1 MLVVLSKAL
10 AFVLIILIGYICKR
24 RGFFSPTDYQV
35 VSKIVLNITLPCAVI
50 NSFAHFEMDYSLIAA
65 VFLGLFGNLLMLFVS
80 LMLTRGDTPATK
92 IFYIF
97 SLAGYN
103 VGCFTLPFAQAFL
116 TPFAVV
122 GLCMFDVGNS
132 IMCTGM
138 TYALTASCIG
148 YADGR
153 KDKFSM
159 KNITQKL
166 LHSVPFVV
174 YISMLVLSLLMILLA
189 ALDVKLPSA
198 VFTLTRPAGQANAF
212 IAMMMIGMMFE
223 IKLDKKAMGYVKELF
238 SVRYAISL
246 LCAAAF
252 LYLAPFKQ
260 EINYVIAL
268 AFMAPC
274 TIIGPIFVEKLGA
287 NVQLASLFNSLTII
301 TSVILFT
308 AFFIIING

>member
-10 AFVLIILIGYICKR
+10 AFVLIILIGYLLKR
-24 RGFFSPTDYQV
+24 RGFFAPTDYQL

-50 NSFAHFEMDYSLIAA
+50 TSFAHFEMDFSLLAA
-65 VFLGLFGNLLMLFVS
+65 VALGLTGNLAMIAVALL
-80 LMLTRGDTPATK
+80 LTRRETVAAK

-103 VGCFTLPFAQAFL
+103 IGCFTLPFAQAFL

-122 GLCMFDVGNS
+122 ALCMFDVGNS

-153 KDKFSM
+153 KDRFSI
-159 KNITQKL
+159 KNIADKL

-174 YISMLVLSLLMILLA
+174 YIGMLLLSVAGVHFPKSVYTFTEIVGAANPFLSML
-189 ALDVKLPSA
+189 
-198 VFTLTRPAGQANAF
+198 
-212 IAMMMIGMMFE
+212 MIGMMFE
-223 IKLDKKAMGYVKELF
+223 IKLDKRAMGYVKELF
-238 SVRYAISL
+238 SVRYFCSL
-246 LCAAAF
+246 LCAGTF
-252 LYLAPFKQ
+252 IYLAPFKQ
-260 EINYVIAL
+260 EVNYVIAL

-274 TIIGPIFVEKLGA
+274 TIIGPIFVEKLGG
-287 NVQLASLFNSLTII
+287 NVQLASLFNSMTII

-308 AFFIIING
+308 AFFLII

>member
-1 MLVVLSKAL
+1 MLVVLSKAI
-10 AFVLIILIGYICKR
+10 AFVLIILIGYLCKR
-24 RGFFSPTDYQV
+24 RGVFAPTDYQL

-50 NSFAHFEMDYSLIAA
+50 SSFAHFQLDYSLIAA
-65 VFLGLFGNLLMLFVS
+65 VFLGLCGNLLMLFVA

-122 GLCMFDVGNS
+122 ALCMFDVGNS

-148 YADGR
+148 YADGH
-153 KDKFSM
+153 KDRFSM
-159 KNITQKL
+159 KSIAEKL

-174 YISMLVLSLLMILLA
+174 YISMLLLA
-189 ALDVKLPSA
+189 LAGVKFPQS
-198 VFTLTRPAGQANAF
+198 VYTFTDIVGAANPF
-212 IAMMMIGMMFE
+212 LSMLMIGMMFE
-223 IKLDKKAMGYVKELF
+223 IKLDKQAVGYVKELF
-238 SVRYAISL
+238 SVRYLISL
-246 LCAAAF
+246 VCAGAF
-252 LYLAPFKQ
+252 IYFAPFKQ
-260 EINYVIAL
+260 EVNYVIAL

-274 TIIGPIFVEKLGA
+274 TIIGPIFVEKLGG
-287 NVQLASLFNSLTII
+287 NVQLASLFNSMTII

-308 AFFIIING
+308 CFFLVI

>member
-1 MLVVLSKAL
+1 MLVVLSKAI
-10 AFVLIILIGYICKR
+10 AFVLIILIGYMCKR
-24 RGFFSPTDYQV
+24 RGVFAPTDYQL

-50 NSFAHFEMDYSLIAA
+50 SSFAHFEMDYSLIAA
-65 VFLGLFGNLLMLFVS
+65 VFLGLCGNLLMLFVA

-153 KDKFSM
+153 KDRFSM
-159 KNITQKL
+159 KSIAEKL

-174 YISMLVLSLLMILLA
+174 YISMLLLA
-189 ALDVKLPSA
+189 LAGVKFPQS
-198 VFTLTRPAGQANAF
+198 VYTFTDIVGAANPF
-212 IAMMMIGMMFE
+212 LSMLMIGMMFE
-223 IKLDKKAMGYVKELF
+223 IKLDKQAVGYVKELF
-238 SVRYAISL
+238 SVRYLASL
-246 LCAAAF
+246 ACAGAF
-252 LYLAPFKQ
+252 IYFAPFKQ
-260 EINYVIAL
+260 EVNYVIAL

-274 TIIGPIFVEKLGA
+274 TIIGPIFVEKLGG
-287 NVQLASLFNSLTII
+287 NVQLASLFNSMTII

-308 AFFIIING
+308 CFFLVI

>member
-1 MLVVLSKAL
+1 MLVVLSKAI

-24 RGFFSPTDYQV
+24 RGVFAPTDYQL

-50 NSFAHFEMDYSLIAA
+50 SSFARFQLDLSLLAAVALGLSGNCVMILIA
-65 VFLGLFGNLLMLFVS
+65 LL
-80 LMLTRGDTPATK
+80 LTRRETLAAK

-103 VGCFTLPFAQAFL
+103 IGCFTLPFAQAFL

-122 GLCMFDVGNS
+122 ALCMFDVGNS

-148 YADGR
+148 YADGH

-159 KNITQKL
+159 KSIAEKL
-166 LHSVPFVV
+166 LHSAPFVV
-174 YISMLVLSLLMILLA
+174 YISMLLLA
-189 ALDVKLPSA
+189 LAGVQFPKS
-198 VFTLTRPAGQANAF
+198 VYTFTDIVGAANPF
-212 IAMMMIGMMFE
+212 LSMLMIGMMFE
-223 IKLDKKAMGYVKELF
+223 IKLDKQAMGYVKELF
-238 SVRYAISL
+238 SVRYLISL
-246 LCAAAF
+246 ACAGAF
-252 LYLAPFKQ
+252 IYFAPFKQ
-260 EINYVIAL
+260 EVNYVIAL

-274 TIIGPIFVEKLGA
+274 TIIGPIFVEKLGG
-287 NVQLASLFNSLTII
+287 NVQLASLFNSMTII

-308 AFFIIING
+308 CFFLVI

>member
-1 MLVVLSKAL
+1 MLIVLSKAL

-24 RGFFSPTDYQV
+24 RGVFAPTDYQL

-50 NSFAHFEMDYSLIAA
+50 SSFAHFEMDYSLIAA
-65 VFLGLFGNLLMLFVS
+65 VLLGLCGNLLMLFVA

-148 YADGR
+148 YADGH
-153 KDKFSM
+153 KDRFSM
-159 KNITQKL
+159 KSIAEKL
-166 LHSVPFVV
+166 LHSAPFVV
-174 YISMLVLSLLMILLA
+174 YISMLLLA
-189 ALDVKLPSA
+189 LAGVQFPKS
-198 VFTLTRPAGQANAF
+198 VYTFTDIVGAANPF
-212 IAMMMIGMMFE
+212 LSMLMIGMMFE
-223 IKLDKKAMGYVKELF
+223 IKLDKQAMGYVKELF
-238 SVRYAISL
+238 SVRYLISL
-246 LCAAAF
+246 ACAGAF
-252 LYLAPFKQ
+252 IYFAPFKQ
-260 EINYVIAL
+260 EVNYVIAL

-274 TIIGPIFVEKLGA
+274 TIIGPIFVEKLGG
-287 NVQLASLFNSLTII
+287 NVQLASLFNSMTII

-308 AFFIIING
+308 CFFLVI